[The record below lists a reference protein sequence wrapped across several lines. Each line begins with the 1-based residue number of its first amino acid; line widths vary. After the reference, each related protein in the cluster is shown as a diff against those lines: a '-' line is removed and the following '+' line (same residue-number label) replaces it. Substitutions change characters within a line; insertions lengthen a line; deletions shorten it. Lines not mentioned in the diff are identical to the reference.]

1 MKAPLKTRNIRTLL
15 SVFGLATLLLL
26 SPCKVRNF
34 IQAEVGVPQTT
45 VLNKSQ
51 TSISTTSCVSFDVA
65 ESKHSSSTPVTKTVD
80 IFFNEKTYAF
90 HFPIQPKVTNA
101 IRISTSKPI
110 PSTPLYIL
118 YQNIQVYS

>member
-45 VLNKSQ
+45 VLNSSQ
-51 TSISTTSCVSFDVA
+51 TSISTTSCVAFDVA
-65 ESKHSSSTPVTKTVD
+65 ESKHSSSTPITKALYIFYADKSHCIDITVLPQVRSD
-80 IFFNEKTYAF
+80 SLS
-90 HFPIQPKVTNA
+90 
-101 IRISTSKPI
+101 STSFCFL
-110 PSTPLYIL
+110 PSPLFMCYRAL
-118 YQNIQVYS
+118 LAD